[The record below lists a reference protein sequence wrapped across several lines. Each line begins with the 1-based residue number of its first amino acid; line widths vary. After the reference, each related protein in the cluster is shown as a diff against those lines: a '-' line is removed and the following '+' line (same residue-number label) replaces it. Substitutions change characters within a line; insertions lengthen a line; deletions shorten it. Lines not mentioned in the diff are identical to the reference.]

1 MTPRAARAGRV
12 GGTGRGQV
20 PGDAGEL
27 RGQAADPGPVAL
39 DQAVAGHVEVEP
51 RVGVVRVERP
61 DERVD
66 EAAASWRAQLT
77 FSLTLRMRRVVPA
90 GEDPHHGQDH
100 QPEDERPDGS
110 PLLAPG
116 LPPDSGA
123 EHDQDQDD
131 THALIVAAAAGA
143 CKPCRARE
151 RFQAVPKLIDAA
163 EAERGCHVLPTRM
176 PRVCRVSISLF
187 DYMPQRCPFGH
198 EP

>member
-1 MTPRAARAGRV
+1 MAAIYGRCRA
-12 GGTGRGQV
+12 
-20 PGDAGEL
+20 
-27 RGQAADPGPVAL
+27 
-39 DQAVAGHVEVEP
+39 
-51 RVGVVRVERP
+51 VRLLHF
-61 DERVD
+61 
-66 EAAASWRAQLT
+66 AAASWRAQLT

-131 THALIVAAAAGA
+131 AHALIVAAAAGA

-163 EAERGCHVLPTRM
+163 KAEPGCQVLPTRM
-176 PRVCRVSISLF
+176 PRVCRVFVSLF

-198 EP
+198 EPCLASHRSGRNPAVVKPGPATETLRHRRQVPPAAEPDEWLPESRLVG